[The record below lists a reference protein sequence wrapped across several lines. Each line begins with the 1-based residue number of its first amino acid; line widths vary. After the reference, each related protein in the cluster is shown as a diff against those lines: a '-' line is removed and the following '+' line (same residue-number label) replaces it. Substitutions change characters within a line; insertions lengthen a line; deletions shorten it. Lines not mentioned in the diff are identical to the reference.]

1 MALRLVSRRDG
12 HRLNRGIVGL
22 TVAAIALCLACR
34 GEPVRAQR
42 DAGLARLVDS
52 LEPAVERAAG
62 FRFKR
67 TPGSAL
73 RSREQVH
80 GYLVAKL
87 RQELPAERMRG
98 IETAYRL
105 LGMLPDTL
113 QLEHLLLDLY
123 SEQVAGFYDPDSTM
137 LFGVADADPLQL
149 RLVLAHEMV
158 HALQGQYLPLD
169 SILHDI
175 RSNDRL
181 AAAQAVL
188 EGQATLVSIRV
199 LSPGVDVTAQ
209 PEFWDAYREQVT
221 AQQGSMP
228 VFAGAPL
235 LVRETLLFPY
245 LDGAEFMQWWER
257 SPYKDSLPTGARMP
271 ASTEQILHPDRYLR
285 HDQPIRLRFTTGP
298 VRVYEDGLGEVEIRV
313 LEAQLRG
320 ETGLPQTAVPLGW
333 GGDQYAVYETPGG
346 PAIVWYAAWDDERSA
361 DRFAQATGRRLNAR
375 VRAGYKARFERLRL
389 DGRPGSRFV
398 MAPVGWALWKALP
411 EVTTVP

>member
-1 MALRLVSRRDG
+1 MQGARRVT
-12 HRLNRGIVGL
+12 RRIMGIAG
-22 TVAAIALCLACR
+22 AAIVLFACR
-34 GEPVRAQR
+34 GEPVGAQR
-42 DAGLARLVDS
+42 EAGLARLVDS
-52 LEPAVERAAG
+52 LRPAVEQASG

-80 GYLVAKL
+80 AYLVAKL
-87 RQELPAERMRG
+87 RQELPPARLRG
-98 IETAYRL
+98 VETAYRL

-113 QLEHLLLDLY
+113 ELDRLLEDLY

-137 LFGVADADPLQL
+137 LFGVTDADPLQL

-199 LSPGVDVTAQ
+199 LSPGLDVTAQ
-209 PEFWDAYREQVT
+209 PGFWNTYREQVA

-228 VFAGAPL
+228 VFARAPL

-245 LDGAEFMQWWER
+245 LDGAAFMQWWEH
-257 SPYKDSLPTGARMP
+257 SPYKDSLPSGPRMP
-271 ASTEQILHPDRYLR
+271 ASTEQILHPDRYQS
-285 HDQPIRLRFTTGP
+285 HDRPVQLRFTSGP
-298 VRVYEDGLGEVEIRV
+298 PRVYEDGLGEVEIRV

-320 ETGLPQTAVPLGW
+320 EAELPSTAVPLGW
-333 GGDQYAVYETPGG
+333 GGDLYGVYPTPDG
-346 PAIVWYAAWDDERSA
+346 PAIVWYAVWDDERSA
-361 DRFAQATGRRLNAR
+361 NGFAA
-375 VRAGYKARFERLRL
+375 RAGRQLEARSRPGYQIRFERLRL
-389 DGRPGSRFV
+389 DGRPASRFV
-398 MAPVGWALWKALP
+398 AAPVGWPLWKSLP
-411 EVTTVP
+411 EVTVTP

>member
-1 MALRLVSRRDG
+1 VT
-12 HRLNRGIVGL
+12 RGIVGL
-22 TVAAIALCLACR
+22 TVAVIALCLACR

-42 DAGLARLVDS
+42 DASLARLVDS

-80 GYLVAKL
+80 AYLVAKL
-87 RQELPAERMRG
+87 RQELPPARMRG

-113 QLEHLLLDLY
+113 QLERLLVDLY

-188 EGQATLVSIRV
+188 EGHATLVSIRV
-199 LSPGVDVTAQ
+199 LSPGLDVTAQ
-209 PEFWDAYREQVT
+209 PEFWEAYRQQVT

-235 LVRETLLFPY
+235 LVRETLIFPY
-245 LDGAEFMQWWER
+245 LDGAQFMQWWER
-257 SPYKDSLPTGARMP
+257 SPYKDSLPAGARMP
-271 ASTEQILHPDRYLR
+271 ASTEQILHPDRYLK
-285 HDQPIRLRFTTGP
+285 HDQPVPLRFRSGP
-298 VRVYEDGLGEVEIRV
+298 ARLYEDGLGEMEIRV

-320 ETGLPQTAVPLGW
+320 DTDLPQTALALGW
-333 GGDQYAVYETPGG
+333 GGDEYGVYETPGG
-346 PAIVWYAAWDDERSA
+346 PAIVWYAVWDDERSA
-361 DRFAQATGRRLNAR
+361 DRFAAGAGRRLEAR
-375 VRAGYKARFERLRL
+375 ARPGYKARFERLRL

-398 MAPVGWALWKALP
+398 AAPAGWALWNALP
-411 EVTTVP
+411 EVTTAP

>member
-1 MALRLVSRRDG
+1 VT
-12 HRLNRGIVGL
+12 RGIVGL
-22 TVAAIALCLACR
+22 TVAALALCLACR

-52 LEPAVERAAG
+52 LRPAVERAAG

-80 GYLVAKL
+80 AYLVAKL
-87 RQELPAERMRG
+87 RHELPPARMRG

-113 QLEHLLLDLY
+113 QLERLLEDLY
-123 SEQVAGFYDPDSTM
+123 TEQVAGFYDPDSTM

-149 RLVLAHEMV
+149 RLVLAHEMA

-169 SILHDI
+169 SILRDI

-188 EGQATLVSIRV
+188 EGHATLVSIRV
-199 LSPGVDVTAQ
+199 LSPGLDVTAQ
-209 PEFWDAYREQVT
+209 PEFWEAYRQQVA

-228 VFAGAPL
+228 VFAHAPL
-235 LVRETLLFPY
+235 LVRETLVFPY

-257 SPYKDSLPTGARMP
+257 SPFKDSLPAGARMP
-271 ASTEQILHPDRYLR
+271 ASTEQILHPDRYLK
-285 HDQPIRLRFTTGP
+285 HDQPVPLRFKSGP
-298 VRVYEDGLGEVEIRV
+298 ARMYEDGLGEVEIRV

-320 ETGLPQTAVPLGW
+320 DNDLPRTALPLGW
-333 GGDQYAVYETPGG
+333 GGDQYGVYETPGG
-346 PAIVWYAAWDDERSA
+346 PAVVWYAVWDDARSA
-361 DRFAQATGRRLNAR
+361 DRFAAGAGRGLEAGAR
-375 VRAGYKARFERLRL
+375 PGYKARFERLRL

-398 MAPVGWALWKALP
+398 TAPVGWALWKALP
-411 EVTTVP
+411 EVTTGP